1 MSDPNLMNSR
11 AATVA
16 YGGVTM
22 GEGASVLKYP
32 LTLGEVQTDT
42 QNFILFHAQPGGPRN
57 RGRGAEF
64 GASDIALHIP
74 PGSMKT

>member
-42 QNFILFHAQPGGPRN
+42 QNFILFHAQPGGP
-57 RGRGAEF
+57 
-64 GASDIALHIP
+64 
-74 PGSMKT
+74 